1 MIFQVIFDFSQ
12 EFTKAP
18 ARPLVSSTLSTAA
31 RRVRSWAYAL
41 KPSRQVRDFSLLFRP
56 DRGEPRVQGRFSS
69 LRPYVNAVSIPLLT
83 EAGFPWYVD
92 CNVIQF
98 AADSDAAERVAPSVS
113 ANGEEGI

>member
-1 MIFQVIFDFSQ
+1 
-12 EFTKAP
+12 
-18 ARPLVSSTLSTAA
+18 
-31 RRVRSWAYAL
+31 
-41 KPSRQVRDFSLLFRP
+41 
-56 DRGEPRVQGRFSS
+56 
-69 LRPYVNAVSIPLLT
+69 VNAVSIPLLT